1 MTVLE
6 KIFAFAIPYLIQ
18 LFVSNF
24 LEPTVFGK
32 RLNLHPVVVLFALV
46 FWYMMWGIAGA
57 FLSVPIMS
65 ILKILALNMDNP
77 TAQWFA
83 RLLEGQT
90 EKATR
95 SSGDSPTGACIIRLP
110 QRVCIRVILLVASLT
125 SEGVCAAKDLSSVRS
140 SEAEASGRG
149 SSADEPGSAKH
160 AAAAR
165 SIYDTAT
172 GSPA

>member
-110 QRVCIRVILLVASLT
+110 QRVCIRVILLVV
-125 SEGVCAAKDLSSVRS
+125 E
-140 SEAEASGRG
+140 
-149 SSADEPGSAKH
+149 
-160 AAAAR
+160 
-165 SIYDTAT
+165 
-172 GSPA
+172 

>member
-95 SSGDSPTGACIIRLP
+95 SSGDSPTGAWCIRLP
-110 QRVCIRVILLVASLT
+110 QHTSVPSSMPLYGLSAPVLVCPCASA
-125 SEGVCAAKDLSSVRS
+125 SSGCLSVFVSV
-140 SEAEASGRG
+140 
-149 SSADEPGSAKH
+149 
-160 AAAAR
+160 
-165 SIYDTAT
+165 
-172 GSPA
+172 